1 MSQHR
6 YGCQWLG
13 FLTSALTLTHALY
26 RMRAALKADSGPR
39 IPCRTGES
47 NPRQYCAWQFAPMLY
62 QLGHLARYL
71 TFGSSGGGGGGGGGG
86 CGCGGGGAESGVTWY
101 QEVGVASWTDAAT
114 AAVQLEEEG
123 VCAVGTA
130 VRERPRTQ
138 HCNRHTDSAACL
150 MTD

>member
-1 MSQHR
+1 
-6 YGCQWLG
+6 
-13 FLTSALTLTHALY
+13 
-26 RMRAALKADSGPR
+26 
-39 IPCRTGES
+39 
-47 NPRQYCAWQFAPMLY
+47 MLY

-71 TFGSSGGGGGGGGGG
+71 TFGSSGGRRGGGGGGGG
-86 CGCGGGGAESGVTWY
+86 CGGGGGGGGGAEGGVTGY

-130 VRERPRTQ
+130 VGGCPRTQ
-138 HCNRHTDSAACL
+138 HCNKHTDSAACL